1 MSSAPSHPARRL
13 PAWARRPSL
22 AARLLGEAL
31 TPANDVVDE
40 TQTLRAADL
49 LSHDARA
56 PAADNDALLNEDPP
70 FDPPEPDDDI
80 FGAADGDEPE
90 HQAPALEVGQE
101 GAAPPDLF
109 YAPGP
114 AAPRRPRTVQEEVL
128 AFAEDEAR
136 AAEPALDAALQAILE
151 EVVGDPLAHAAAADD
166 DEPPFDAPDASDAVL
181 GPLFERT
188 PEADAPHP
196 SLPAPDALLFDYAEI
211 DLSQEPAPA
220 PPPEAKSSETPA
232 PPIQIHASWDR
243 PEIGR
248 LLWDAAGDH
257 RLARAD
263 MAIARGGIDGA
274 AARFAGQP
282 SPDLLIIDTTLRRAE
297 LLAALDSLALAIEAD
312 CKIIIIGT
320 VNDIGLLR
328 DLAARGV
335 SEYIV
340 PPFKPEDLARAV
352 ARLYAVQDQSRVIA
366 VIGAR
371 GGVGASTIARNL
383 AWSIAE
389 RQDACAAL
397 IDLDLAFGAAAFSLG
412 KAGAQ
417 AMADALSAPD
427 AVNDAMLARA
437 AVQHT
442 KHLQLLAGPAALERG
457 AELEPEAVEALVRCA
472 RRANPYVVLDLPH
485 AWTPWV
491 KQALAGADEVV
502 LVAAPDLASLRN
514 AKSMVE
520 TLAPLRADKSPV
532 LCALSMTGV
541 PKRPE
546 ISAKDFTETVGVSPA
561 ASFAFEPLLF
571 GQCET
576 SNQMI
581 GEADPLSKTAAALD
595 ALATVLTGRKPNPR
609 KRAPDAAILAR
620 DVPADFAKS
629 PKRGLRDSAP
639 APSENVLVLTRETS
653 VGALAAAYEGDAESE
668 YLAKARAATQS
679 ELDASQS
686 ERPRL
691 RWGRISL
698 AAAAAALALLSVAW
712 RNFEAPLTPV
722 AQAAAAPAPA
732 PAPTAATRYASA
744 LLLIGERRQNEALPL
759 LRMSAEAGHAPAQ
772 HRLAQL
778 YAEADPNLARAWT
791 ERAAA
796 GGHVRA
802 MHDLG
807 VYYAKD
813 AGQAAETAAFRWF
826 RQAAEF
832 GVTDSQYNL
841 GVLYAEGR
849 GVSADPLE
857 ALFWFYLAA
866 AGGDGEAQSA
876 AQTLA
881 AQAPPLAAEQA
892 RARALAFSP
901 RTPNPDANL

>member
-22 AARLLGEAL
+22 AARVLGEAL

-49 LSHDARA
+49 LSDEARA

-70 FDPPEPDDDI
+70 FDPPEADEDI

-90 HQAPALEVGQE
+90 QNQAPALEARE
-101 GAAPPDLF
+101 EETPPLDLF

-114 AAPRRPRTVQEEVL
+114 AAAPRPRTVHEEVL
-128 AFAEDEAR
+128 AFAEAEAR

-151 EVVGDPLAHAAAADD
+151 EVVGDPLALAAAADD

-188 PEADAPHP
+188 PEADAPPHP

-211 DLSQEPAPA
+211 DLSLEPETPSA
-220 PPPEAKSSETPA
+220 PEAKSGETPA

-274 AARFAGQP
+274 AARFAGQA

-297 LLAALDSLALAIEAD
+297 LLAALDRLALAIEAD

-320 VNDIGLLR
+320 INDIGLLR

-340 PPFKPEDLARAV
+340 PPFKPEDLARAI

-427 AVNDAMLARA
+427 AVSDEMLARA

-546 ISAKDFTETVGVSPA
+546 ISAKDFTETVGVSPS
-561 ASFAFEPLLF
+561 ASFAFDPQLF

-576 SNQMI
+576 NNQMI

-595 ALATVLTGRKPNPR
+595 ALATALTGRKPNPR

-620 DVPADFAKS
+620 DEPADFAKS
-629 PKRGLRDSAP
+629 PKRGLRDLAP

-653 VGALAAAYEGDAESE
+653 VGALAAAYEGEAESE
-668 YLAKARAATQS
+668 YLAKARAAAQN
-679 ELDASQS
+679 ELDAQQS
-686 ERPRL
+686 ARPRL
-691 RWGRISL
+691 RWGRVSL
-698 AAAAAALALLSVAW
+698 AAAAAALALVSVAW
-712 RNFEAPLTPV
+712 RSFEAP
-722 AQAAAAPAPA
+722 
-732 PAPTAATRYASA
+732 
-744 LLLIGERRQNEALPL
+744 
-759 LRMSAEAGHAPAQ
+759 
-772 HRLAQL
+772 
-778 YAEADPNLARAWT
+778 
-791 ERAAA
+791 
-796 GGHVRA
+796 
-802 MHDLG
+802 
-807 VYYAKD
+807 
-813 AGQAAETAAFRWF
+813 
-826 RQAAEF
+826 
-832 GVTDSQYNL
+832 
-841 GVLYAEGR
+841 
-849 GVSADPLE
+849 
-857 ALFWFYLAA
+857 
-866 AGGDGEAQSA
+866 
-876 AQTLA
+876 
-881 AQAPPLAAEQA
+881 
-892 RARALAFSP
+892 
-901 RTPNPDANL
+901 